1 MKRCRLSVLVE
12 DLVQIKDIDDVE
24 VTGIA
29 NHSEKVQR
37 GDLYMALE
45 GKHEHGLNFLS
56 DVIARGAK
64 AVVWDGGENSL
75 YPSTVPMIRIPNLR
89 ENMGLI
95 ASRFYDCPSDAM
107 EVIAVTG
114 TDGKSSVSHYI
125 AECLSV
131 AGKPCGL
138 IGTLGYGCFGDLR
151 TSTHTTPDALITHK
165 IINELKQ
172 RDIDKVVVEASSHG
186 LAQGRLNGLTV
197 DTAVFTNLGH
207 DHLDYHGSLTEY
219 MLAKRKLFEYD
230 SLKTAVINAD
240 DEYAETMIN
249 ACHKKVTVLSYSK
262 QSSMTAAYL
271 IKAENREQGLA
282 LRVSLLGKV
291 IDIETRVYGNFNI
304 YNLLATLLVLINHG
318 FQLDDAVE
326 RLSETHPLDGRMQCF
341 GGGNLP
347 KVFLDYAHTPQALKQ
362 VLVSCRDYATADLI
376 CVFGCG
382 GERDASKRPL
392 MGAIAQRYADRVVL
406 CDDNPRAED
415 PERICNDI
423 LKGMTKPRAHCVI
436 HDRARAISKA
446 IKEASP
452 GDVVLV
458 AGKGHER
465 YQIIKGVKKPFNDA
479 DFILKALEGYR

>member
-1 MKRCRLSVLVE
+1 MR
-12 DLVQIKDIDDVE
+12 IKNIDDVE

-29 NHSEKVQR
+29 NHSEEVQR

-45 GKHEHGLNFLS
+45 GEQQHGLNFLS

-64 AVVWDGGENSL
+64 AVVWDGGENSI

-89 ENMGLI
+89 KNMGLI

-114 TDGKSSVSHYI
+114 TDGKSSVSHYV
-125 AECLSV
+125 AECLSA

-138 IGTLGYGCFGDLR
+138 IGTLGYGCFGDLQ

-172 RDIDKVVVEASSHG
+172 HNIDKVVVEASSHG
-186 LAQGRLNGLTV
+186 LAQGRLNGLV
-197 DTAVFTNLGH
+197 IDTAVFTNLGH
-207 DHLDYHGSLTEY
+207 DHLDYHGSRIKY

-240 DEYAETMIN
+240 DEYAEAMIN

-262 QSSMTAAYL
+262 QSSMVAAYL

-282 LRVSLLGKV
+282 LRVSLLGEV
-291 IDIETRVYGNFNI
+291 IDIETCVFGNFNI

-318 FQLDDAVE
+318 FQLDEAAE
-326 RLSETHPLDGRMQCF
+326 RLSEIHPVAGRMQRF
-341 GGGNLP
+341 GGGDLP

-362 VLVSCRDYATADLI
+362 VLISCRDYATADLI

-392 MGAIAQRYADRVVL
+392 MGEIAQCYADRIVI
-406 CDDNPRAED
+406 CDDNPRGED
-415 PERICNDI
+415 SERICNDI
-423 LKGMTKPRAHCVI
+423 LRGMTKNRAHCVI

-446 IKEASP
+446 IEEAAP

-465 YQIIKGVKKPFNDA
+465 YQIVKGVKKPFNDA
-479 DFILKALEGYR
+479 DFIQKALEDYRWHG